1 MHDGSEN
8 HQDAIVL
15 DMELIQET
23 KFTLPSY
30 LQGRNTFVL
39 HVNVTPVN
47 DPPVLNLLPGKVL
60 RLTQVSFTL
69 LPKSRKKLLISYFLR
84 ECFLLHSNM
93 HLFSNHV
100 FEVVKIL
107 NYIYYLIKFYY

>member
-1 MHDGSEN
+1 
-8 HQDAIVL
+8 
-15 DMELIQET
+15 MELIPET

-60 RLTQVSFTL
+60 RLTQVYL
-69 LPKSRKKLLISYFLR
+69 
-84 ECFLLHSNM
+84 
-93 HLFSNHV
+93 
-100 FEVVKIL
+100 
-107 NYIYYLIKFYY
+107 YYLYILIEIILFFCMNHLNLILIVIL

>member
-1 MHDGSEN
+1 
-8 HQDAIVL
+8 
-15 DMELIQET
+15 MELIPET

-60 RLTQVSFTL
+60 RLTQVRHCIFERRIVAVLITEPFVYIIIYNL
-69 LPKSRKKLLISYFLR
+69 IFKIHIIKLICR
-84 ECFLLHSNM
+84 IIQD
-93 HLFSNHV
+93 V
-100 FEVVKIL
+100 
-107 NYIYYLIKFYY
+107 